1 MCRFSQSSIF
11 IDMLSAF
18 MLLNVIILNA
28 VAPIRT
34 MVRALRQGKSAIVFY
49 LIDLS

>member
-11 IDMLSAF
+11 IDMPSAF
-18 MLLNVIILNA
+18 MLMNAIILNV

-34 MVRALRQGKSAIVFY
+34 TVRALRQGKSALVLYQLKTF
-49 LIDLS
+49 